1 MRYATPPYR
10 KSWAAPCLSRL
21 VWLLL
26 FVFGVSI
33 GSDPF
38 VMGNLG
44 NFGGQALLLCLAGM
58 VGSIVFVA
66 AVWRLFFKK
75 GGGL

>member
-1 MRYATPPYR
+1 
-10 KSWAAPCLSRL
+10 
-21 VWLLL
+21 
-26 FVFGVSI
+26 
-33 GSDPF
+33 
-38 VMGNLG
+38 MGNLG